1 MYLLGSALAMIADN
15 NWVVFQK
22 FQSPALAGFT
32 IILHWFPFLLF
43 SFFSGALAD
52 RYDPRRIVQLGML
65 MLMLMFMSV
74 SLVWGYLIYTDV
86 LEMWHAGV
94 LLIVHGFAG
103 VLWGPAS
110 QMLIHEI
117 VGGTQLQSGFRML
130 ATSRKLG
137 ILLGPA
143 IGGGLML
150 LFGPA
155 FGLFINVL
163 IYLPLIL
170 WLWKAPYRKPAE
182 DSEEKLPHHVLRGF
196 ADILPTLR
204 SVA

>member
-1 MYLLGSALAMIADN
+1 
-15 NWVVFQK
+15 
-22 FQSPALAGFT
+22 
-32 IILHWFPFLLF
+32 
-43 SFFSGALAD
+43 
-52 RYDPRRIVQLGML
+52 
-65 MLMLMFMSV
+65 
-74 SLVWGYLIYTDV
+74 
-86 LEMWHAGV
+86 MWHAGV

-117 VGGTQLQSGFRML
+117 VGGTQLQSGVRML

-170 WLWKAPYRKPAE
+170 WLWKAPYGKPAE
-182 DSEEKLPHHVLRGF
+182 DGEEKLPHRALRGF

-204 SVA
+204 SVAQDPTIFSTILLIGAASFLSAAHTRHRCPNLRGILDTEIQGFLIVFYWQQMRQVPSLQASF

>member
-1 MYLLGSALAMIADN
+1 
-15 NWVVFQK
+15 
-22 FQSPALAGFT
+22 
-32 IILHWFPFLLF
+32 
-43 SFFSGALAD
+43 
-52 RYDPRRIVQLGML
+52 
-65 MLMLMFMSV
+65 
-74 SLVWGYLIYTDV
+74 
-86 LEMWHAGV
+86 MWHAGV

-110 QMLIHEI
+110 QMIIREI
-117 VGGTQLQSGFRML
+117 VGGTQLQSGVRML

-143 IGGGLML
+143 IWGGLML

-196 ADILPTLR
+196 ADILPTFR